1 MPGKNVIS
9 ELDYKEA
16 VSLINLEI
24 VEKNHNLLDS
34 CINEIEDS
42 ELICKNPEV
51 ELFKIRS
58 EIFYL
63 EPDFLKNPNEEKLKG
78 LKKDITLYK
87 NRYECLAKTINEFI
101 DKASKSLELF
111 LKPSNNLKK
120 EIIQIMNQFEENV
133 KNLCVPLISEQQGLN
148 TINVNLLNENQKDEF
163 NEEKLDI
170 LYKID
175 GFKME
180 SKNLNKS
187 YNTLFKN
194 IHKSVQELCDT
205 IKEIPSSITYIQ
217 NQIEKEMSNYEET
230 LEIFTDLENMDK
242 FHELL
247 IKIKESFG
255 LINKETEKTM
265 NQIQEKIEN
274 LNIHLEERKDS
285 FYSLREKSKNTI
297 ENLKNK
303 SNSIKDDII
312 AVRDKYKQKEVE
324 LPEIYISNLIINIVK
339 PMEESIECIKQV
351 NLSISQGIEEIQ
363 GIIGDAVRQTSLDLL
378 FIMDITG
385 SMGQYLEIAK
395 QKLIGIMNIIK
406 NECIGID
413 INLGFIGYKDVA
425 EILKKDYL
433 DKDFT
438 KDHKDVED
446 CIKGLN
452 ADGGDDT
459 AEHVSWAFSR
469 AIKKSWSSKTK
480 FAILVAD
487 APCHGKKYHD
497 KNLLDDYPEGV
508 PNEENIEMLVD
519 KMGEMNISLIC
530 MELNKSSELMY
541 NIFKDIYKNK
551 ENCLFDI
558 VPIDNPELLTKI
570 VSQNTIN
577 AYRKQQFQKSFKIQ
591 NP

>member
-1 MPGKNVIS
+1 MPGKIVIS

-16 VSLINLEI
+16 ASLINLET

-120 EIIQIMNQFEENV
+120 EIIQMMNQFEENV
-133 KNLCVPLISEQQGLN
+133 KNLCVPLISEQQGLK
-148 TINVNLLNENQKDEF
+148 TINVNLLTENQKDEF

-175 GFKME
+175 GFKEE
-180 SKNLNKS
+180 SKNLNKL

-194 IHKSVQELCDT
+194 IHKSIQELCDT

-230 LEIFTDLENMDK
+230 LEIFTELENMDK

-274 LNIHLEERKDS
+274 LNFNLEKRKDS
-285 FYSLREKSKNTI
+285 FYSLKEKSKNTI

-363 GIIGDAVRQTSLDLL
+363 GIICDAVRQTSLDLL

-385 SMGQYLEIAK
+385 SMEGYLEIAK

-413 INLGFIGYKDVA
+413 INLGFIGYKDVT
-425 EILKKDYL
+425 EILKKKYL

-446 CIKGLN
+446 CIKGLEAN
-452 ADGGDDT
+452 GGADT

-530 MELNKSSELMY
+530 MELNKSTDLMY

-558 VPIDNPELLTKI
+558 IPIDNPELLTKI
-570 VSQNTIN
+570 VSQNTIK
-577 AYRKQQFQKSFKIQ
+577 AYRKQQFQKVL
-591 NP
+591 

>member
-133 KNLCVPLISEQQGLN
+133 KNLCVPLISEQQGLK
-148 TINVNLLNENQKDEF
+148 TINVNLLTENQKDEF

-175 GFKME
+175 GFKEE
-180 SKNLNKS
+180 SKNLNKL

-274 LNIHLEERKDS
+274 LNFNLEKRKDS
-285 FYSLREKSKNTI
+285 FYSLKEKSKNTI

-324 LPEIYISNLIINIVK
+324 LPEIYIANLIINIVK

-363 GIIGDAVRQTSLDLL
+363 GIICDAVRQTSLDLL

-385 SMGQYLEIAK
+385 SMEGYLEIAK
-395 QKLIGIMNIIK
+395 QKLIGIMKIIK

-413 INLGFIGYKDVA
+413 INLGFIGYKDVT
-425 EILKKDYL
+425 EILKKKYL

-497 KNLLDDYPEGV
+497 ENLWDDYPEGV

-530 MELNKSSELMY
+530 MKLTKFTDLMY

-558 VPIDNPELLTKI
+558 VPIDNPELLTNI
-570 VSQNTIN
+570 VSQNTIK
-577 AYRKQQFQKSFKIQ
+577 AYRKQQFQKVL
-591 NP
+591 